1 MKKIKNSKKNKTKNS
16 KNGIDGVEIIC
27 GRQIFTTG
35 TINVVGTLS
44 ISPASF
50 TRALAV
56 ADVFQFYRFTMVKVI
71 IPATAPTATTG
82 TGAASTSV
90 AYAPGA
96 VFDTPPTTIAEII
109 ALPKYLHMGN
119 AVNVD
124 KIMTLNQKDLLS
136 HVQLP
141 WFKTIVGTEDTQFEI
156 QGNLYYLSS
165 IVANASYIIEYRVEF
180 QSPNLAGNSP
190 MIKIPYPLFQKYST
204 LLKDAQESNV
214 DFNEHGSNVPLVAGQ
229 DNFKANIAQLQVST
243 SPVINFDGNLYK
255 RIA

>member
-1 MKKIKNSKKNKTKNS
+1 MNRSKKNKTKNS
-16 KNGIDGVEIIC
+16 KNGIDGIEVIC

-35 TINVVGTLS
+35 TINVNGILS

-56 ADVFQFYRFTMVKVI
+56 ADVFQFYRFTMLKVI
-71 IPATAPTATTG
+71 IPPTAPSAPTG
-82 TGAASTSV
+82 TAAASTSI

-96 VFDTPPTTIAEII
+96 LFDVPPASIADLI

-119 AVNVD
+119 ACTTD
-124 KIMTLNQKDLLS
+124 KVMILNQKDLLS

-141 WFKTIVGTEDTQFEI
+141 WFKTIVGTEDAQFEI

-165 IVANASYIIEYRVEF
+165 IIGSASYIVEYRVEF

-190 MIKIPYPLFQKYST
+190 MIKIPYPLFQKYSN
-204 LLKDAQESNV
+204 LLKDAKDADVEIDQ
-214 DFNEHGSNVPLVAGQ
+214 HGTMIVGGQ
-229 DNFKANIAQLQVST
+229 DNFKATMPQITQSADQ
-243 SPVINFDGNLYK
+243 VINFDGNLYK